1 MSGCLPPRIGRLAPR
16 RTVEDMR
23 RRHGDN
29 ASDAVRITTASRPH
43 SEDISARQRR
53 YLISMGIRTACFIL
67 AVVFVGHWEMWVF
80 LVASLVLPYVAV
92 VLANVGSNPD
102 PEPADFQPDR
112 RAIED
117 RPRGPVD
124 GPDA

>member
-1 MSGCLPPRIGRLAPR
+1 
-16 RTVEDMR
+16 MR
-23 RRHGDN
+23 RRHASN
-29 ASDAVRITTASRPH
+29 ASDAVRITTAPRSH
-43 SEDISARQRR
+43 GDDIRARQRR

-80 LVASLVLPYVAV
+80 LVASLVLPYIAV

-102 PEPADFQPDR
+102 PEPADFQPDY

-117 RPRGPVD
+117 RPRHPVE
-124 GPDA
+124 GPDD

>member
-1 MSGCLPPRIGRLAPR
+1 
-16 RTVEDMR
+16 MR
-23 RRHGDN
+23 RWHPNN
-29 ASDAVRITTASRPH
+29 ASDDAVRITTASRPH

-80 LVASLVLPYVAV
+80 LVASLILPYVAV

-117 RPRGPVD
+117 RPRDRVE

>member
-1 MSGCLPPRIGRLAPR
+1 MLAAAIEALGPR
-16 RTVEDMR
+16 RTVASMR
-23 RRHGDN
+23 RWHPNN
-29 ASDAVRITTASRPH
+29 ASDDAVRITTASRPH

-80 LVASLVLPYVAV
+80 LVASLILPYVAV

-117 RPRGPVD
+117 RPRDRVE

>member
-1 MSGCLPPRIGRLAPR
+1 
-16 RTVEDMR
+16 MR
-23 RRHGDN
+23 RRHADN
-29 ASDAVRITTASRPH
+29 ASGAVRITTAPRPH
-43 SEDISARQRR
+43 SEDIRGRQRR

-112 RAIED
+112 RALED
-117 RPRGPVD
+117 RSRHRVE

>member
-1 MSGCLPPRIGRLAPR
+1 
-16 RTVEDMR
+16 MR
-23 RRHGDN
+23 RRHADN
-29 ASDAVRITTASRPH
+29 ASDAVRITTAPRSH
-43 SEDISARQRR
+43 GEDISARQRR

-102 PEPADFQPDR
+102 PEPADFQPDL
-112 RAIED
+112 RALED
-117 RPRGPVD
+117 RPRRPVE